1 VLTREEYN
9 HWLAVAARHAR
20 KRGEAEDLLHD
31 SLLAAVEARRTDLS
45 DAPTRG
51 WFAGLIRNKA
61 MMDARSAARRKRR
74 ETAFARGP
82 APPAQPTLSA
92 PADDV
97 ALKLVR
103 SLPPATRA
111 VATLALHGMT
121 RREIAFVL
129 DLSDAALRQRL
140 ATLKRRWAGV
150 SESAREDA
158 VQCIR
163 DRRRS
168 IGQEMELGQVR
179 RALLALVREV
189 PGIGTHDP
197 DGHLIMFE
205 KPAPPPSPPSRS
217 RRSRQR

>member
-1 VLTREEYN
+1 MLTREEYN

-31 SLLAAVEARRTDLS
+31 SLLAAVEARRTDLL
-45 DAPTRG
+45 APPTRG

-61 MMDARSAARRKRR
+61 LMDARTAVRRKRR
-74 ETAFARGP
+74 ENAFATEPTP
-82 APPAQPTLSA
+82 ARPTLSA

-97 ALKLVR
+97 AVNLVR

-111 VATLALHGMT
+111 VATLALHGMS

-140 ATLKRRWAGV
+140 ATLKRRWAGI
-150 SESAREDA
+150 SDSAREDA
-158 VQCIR
+158 MQLAR
-163 DRRRS
+163 ERRRS

-179 RALLALVREV
+179 RALLVLVREV

-205 KPAPPPSPPSRS
+205 NLPPPKSRS
-217 RRSRQR
+217 GRARQR

>member
-31 SLLAAVEARRTDLS
+31 SLLEAVEARRTDLS
-45 DAPTRG
+45 EAATRG
-51 WFAGLIRNKA
+51 WFVGLIRNKA
-61 MMDARSAARRKRR
+61 LMDARTAVRRKRR
-74 ETAFARGP
+74 ETAFATEP
-82 APPAQPTLSA
+82 ALARPTLSA

-97 ALKLVR
+97 ALNLVR
-103 SLPPATRA
+103 SLPPATKS
-111 VATLALHGMT
+111 VATLALHGMS

-129 DLSDAALRQRL
+129 DLTDAALRQRL
-140 ATLKRRWAGV
+140 ATLKRRWAGI
-150 SESAREDA
+150 SDSTREDA
-158 VQCIR
+158 MQLVR
-163 DRRRS
+163 ERRRS

-205 KPAPPPSPPSRS
+205 KPAPSKSRS
-217 RRSRQR
+217 GRTRQR